1 MAAATT
7 IIAGAS
13 LALSAAATA
22 KGVVDAKK
30 AKDDAGNYKRQKLKN
45 SAEDIQ
51 ISTKGA
57 DIIREEGS
65 RATASMIGAVKRG
78 GARAIGANVGKIT
91 SQNLKYQ
98 NEAALN
104 IDRQEQY
111 RNKMI
116 ADQNFE
122 VQSMYERREEADLR
136 GLGAQMEAAKQTTWN
151 GLSAMQNSVAYGAN
165 SGAFSKAPP
174 TPRGKVTT
182 LSDNLQQ
189 GVKSDFKYNNPK
201 IQLSNA

>member
-1 MAAATT
+1 MAVATT

-22 KGVVDAKK
+22 KGAIDAKK
-30 AKDDAGNYKRQKLKN
+30 AKDDISDYKRQDLKN

-51 ISTKGA
+51 ISTKGS

-78 GARAIGANVGKIT
+78 GARAINANVGKIT

-136 GLGAQMEAAKQTTWN
+136 GLGAQAEAAKQTTWN
-151 GLSAMQNSVAYGAN
+151 GLSAMQNSVSYGAN
-165 SGAFSKAPP
+165 NGAFGSSGGSQRANVSTVSSLNSSGIK
-174 TPRGKVTT
+174 
-182 LSDNLQQ
+182 
-189 GVKSDFKYNNPK
+189 
-201 IQLSNA
+201 